1 MPGRGVALEE
11 DLVAAAAVVL
21 APEEVV
27 EADLVEARRARRTS
41 RGGRRCPAKRLLA
54 RRTIATAFQRMSRR
68 MRRSIS
74 SSPGKYGSC
83 SGLIVLM

>member
-1 MPGRGVALEE
+1 MPGRGVALVE

-27 EADLVEARRARRTS
+27 EADLVEASPREAYVARW
-41 RGGRRCPAKRLLA
+41 PPMPENWLLA
-54 RRTIATAFQRMSRR
+54 RRTIATAFQRISRR

-74 SSPGKYGSC
+74 SSPGNDGSC